1 MWCHF
6 HQPQSQPQPH
16 PNFAVF
22 HPCRSSFLFVIST
35 NSSPLSYPSFQ
46 LQTQSLFP
54 CLSCLLFPPPVPRR
68 KTTLVTHTW
77 AGKQIYTRSSTPI
90 LRSLQDGLQPIAASC
105 EASVSHA
112 QSATGP
118 TKPIIR
124 QSVRSTRCACEIRV
138 HPPPLIDG
146 ALTTTVWKRCGRSD
160 YRACVAETR
169 GTCCMVAGKGFRRLS
184 RDTWRRERLPPDLRI
199 GLCGTRR
206 GEEHGVRDSSHGDW
220 DKKGL
225 EAGGLVWRLIWKG
238 HACGGRG

>member
-1 MWCHF
+1 VVPFPSTSISASASSEFCCLSPVSFFFSLRHK
-6 HQPQSQPQPH
+6 HQFQS
-16 PNFAVF
+16 AVV
-22 HPCRSSFLFVIST
+22 SVIST
-35 NSSPLSYPSFQ
+35 PNTVTFPLPVLPPLSSTSSTSQNHLGHPHVGRQ
-46 LQTQSLFP
+46 
-54 CLSCLLFPPPVPRR
+54 
-68 KTTLVTHTW
+68 
-77 AGKQIYTRSSTPI
+77 ANIYCSSTPI
-90 LRSLQDGLQPIAASC
+90 LRSLQDGLQPIVASC

>member
-77 AGKQIYTRSSTPI
+77 AGKQIYT
-90 LRSLQDGLQPIAASC
+90 
-105 EASVSHA
+105 
-112 QSATGP
+112 
-118 TKPIIR
+118 
-124 QSVRSTRCACEIRV
+124 V
-138 HPPPLIDG
+138 HPPPSSDLFKTAFSQSWHHVKPRYPTLNQPQGPQNQLSANQCAQRD
-146 ALTTTVWKRCGRSD
+146 ALVKS
-160 YRACVAETR
+160 ESTR
-169 GTCCMVAGKGFRRLS
+169 L
-184 RDTWRRERLPPDLRI
+184 
-199 GLCGTRR
+199 
-206 GEEHGVRDSSHGDW
+206 H
-220 DKKGL
+220 
-225 EAGGLVWRLIWKG
+225 
-238 HACGGRG
+238 